1 MKKMSLQFSFLVK
14 ILSSFG
20 IKITLAYNR
29 DSLKFWVLFS
39 FREDLLLL
47 LSHTH
52 THKKKL
58 VFPKKE
64 KDYIEKN
71 IRKTQEDPLFLKK
84 DFWEIPVS
92 HTAVLNICCNYCF
105 LVKSNWESFS
115 FLNKS
120 HPISSINAWKNL
132 LTKSYFSDISLW
144 KDNFCRFISLSKC
157 RTL

>member
-39 FREDLLLL
+39 SREDLLASVTKQQQLD
-47 LSHTH
+47 
-52 THKKKL
+52 
-58 VFPKKE
+58 FQKKE

-120 HPISSINAWKNL
+120 
-132 LTKSYFSDISLW
+132 SYFFY
-144 KDNFCRFISLSKC
+144 KCTKEFIDKVIFFWHFFMKRQFL
-157 RTL
+157 

>member
-39 FREDLLLL
+39 SREDLLA
-47 LSHTH
+47 SVT
-52 THKKKL
+52 KQQQL
-58 VFPKKE
+58 VFQKKE

-115 FLNKS
+115 FL
-120 HPISSINAWKNL
+120 
-132 LTKSYFSDISLW
+132 TKSSYFFY
-144 KDNFCRFISLSKC
+144 KCTKEFIDKVIFFWHFFMKRQFL
-157 RTL
+157 

>member
-39 FREDLLLL
+39 SREDLLA
-47 LSHTH
+47 SVT
-52 THKKKL
+52 KQQKQQL
-58 VFPKKE
+58 VFQKKE

-120 HPISSINAWKNL
+120 
-132 LTKSYFSDISLW
+132 SYFFY
-144 KDNFCRFISLSKC
+144 KCTKEFIDKVIFFWHFFMKRQFL
-157 RTL
+157 

>member
-39 FREDLLLL
+39 SREDLLA
-47 LSHTH
+47 SVT
-52 THKKKL
+52 KQQQQQL
-58 VFPKKE
+58 VFQKKE

-120 HPISSINAWKNL
+120 
-132 LTKSYFSDISLW
+132 SYFFY
-144 KDNFCRFISLSKC
+144 KFTKEFIDKVIFFWHFFMKRQFL
-157 RTL
+157 